1 MKRLKFRKELA
12 ETILKGTKT
21 VTWRF
26 FDDKDISVGDKLRLC
41 YEDGKIFGHA
51 RVVEISEKPFHAV
64 SESDRL
70 GHESFEN
77 DETMLATYQG
87 YYGESVN
94 WNSVMKV
101 IRFKAEQSRSHES

>member
-12 ETILKGTKT
+12 EMILAGAKT

-41 YEDGKIFGHA
+41 YDDGKIFGHA
-51 RVVEISEKPFHAV
+51 RVVEVSEKPFLAV
-64 SESDRL
+64 SDSDRL
-70 GHESFEN
+70 GHEPFANNES
-77 DETMLATYQG
+77 MLATYQE
-87 YYGESVN
+87 YYGGNVS

-101 IRFKAEQSRSHES
+101 IRFKTE

>member
-12 ETILKGTKT
+12 EMILAGTKT

-26 FDDKDISVGDKLRLC
+26 FDDKNISVGDKLRLC
-41 YEDGKIFGHA
+41 HEDGKIFGHA
-51 RVVEISEKPFHAV
+51 QVVEISEKPFHAV

-70 GHESFEN
+70 GHESFANAEI
-77 DETMLATYQG
+77 MLATYQE

-94 WNSVMKV
+94 WNSIMKV
-101 IRFKAEQSRSHES
+101 IRFKPE

>member
-12 ETILKGTKT
+12 EMILKGTKT

-51 RVVEISEKPFHAV
+51 QVVEISEKPFRAV
-64 SESDRL
+64 SEGDRS
-70 GHESFEN
+70 GHESFANNEI
-77 DETMLATYQG
+77 MLATYQE
-87 YYGESVN
+87 YYGGGVN

-101 IRFKAEQSRSHES
+101 IRFKTE